1 MKSFLDYFL
10 IDNTS
15 LFMGISSCFLFIL
28 GLVNTFVLIYKRY
41 NKNKDLSKIKD
52 SDKEYKSSQLI
63 NLFLGSITLLFLGV
77 IKYDYFLSLDDTL
90 NSLWILFAI
99 ILMNIVFKTCLI
111 FAKIKEKYT
120 PIKNTFLRLVDNFV
134 MAITITLGSSII
146 ASQIPI
152 VEISKF
158 FGTEISR
165 FDLINLPF
173 LLITSFIISSSISL
187 LLQSFFIRFSDDTR
201 TNINDFLNTII
212 PILITLIITI
222 FYPLSYNMLMVISIG
237 VLSKYILEKVSTFI
251 NNRKLLGKKTTPIL
265 KMLYPISNILFSS
278 FFDIAVITILVFSC
292 LNYAGFYG
300 ITITSLGL
308 ISSFILT
315 SNINIYEHKSEVYKY
330 IAKTINNIALFYIFF
345 ETLEFIY
352 KTQININ
359 IFSDNVI
366 IGLFTSIVFTIFNT
380 LKIINLIKYVNMQT
394 SRIYIAIR
402 TLLYIILF
410 TACISYLLPY
420 INYELLGS
428 LVLGLILITSFISVL
443 LNNAIEV
450 YSLQNNKDI
459 VVCTTLKNSVLP
471 LTNQITTILIIIT
484 ILLLPIIK

>member
-1 MKSFLDYFL
+1 MYYSIYF
-10 IDNTS
+10 
-15 LFMGISSCFLFIL
+15 
-28 GLVNTFVLIYKRY
+28 R
-41 NKNKDLSKIKD
+41 
-52 SDKEYKSSQLI
+52 
-63 NLFLGSITLLFLGV
+63 
-77 IKYDYFLSLDDTL
+77 
-90 NSLWILFAI
+90 
-99 ILMNIVFKTCLI
+99 
-111 FAKIKEKYT
+111 
-120 PIKNTFLRLVDNFV
+120 
-134 MAITITLGSSII
+134 
-146 ASQIPI
+146 
-152 VEISKF
+152 
-158 FGTEISR
+158 
-165 FDLINLPF
+165 
-173 LLITSFIISSSISL
+173 
-187 LLQSFFIRFSDDTR
+187 
-201 TNINDFLNTII
+201 
-212 PILITLIITI
+212 
-222 FYPLSYNMLMVISIG
+222 
-237 VLSKYILEKVSTFI
+237 
-251 NNRKLLGKKTTPIL
+251 
-265 KMLYPISNILFSS
+265 
-278 FFDIAVITILVFSC
+278 
-292 LNYAGFYG
+292 
-300 ITITSLGL
+300 
-308 ISSFILT
+308 
-315 SNINIYEHKSEVYKY
+315 
-330 IAKTINNIALFYIFF
+330 
-345 ETLEFIY
+345 LEFIY